1 MAGPGSKGVHIT
13 WKVSGVLVQIHGKTC
28 LRTIHHLLM
37 HPFGADGSKIWLFLC
52 GLCYRRL
59 LISQPYWCEA
69 IRQKIAEN
77 GHFMAIF
84 EPSGDGLWPKKIL
97 TWIFIGTHDLGRLG
111 TLLDVWKYHLQ
122 TTHSL
127 VWLGAS
133 EAPPPFTISAK
144 FHRFSQISQSWNTW
158 SFTMFAMFSFIHS
171 LQSFVHIQVLQI
183 D

>member
-1 MAGPGSKGVHIT
+1 MWEGGVGPLLPSLGTYMAQEWSKIWLFLGQNQAFMAGPGSKGVHIT

-84 EPSGDGLWPKKIL
+84 EPSGDGYGQKNSQHEYLL
-97 TWIFIGTHDLGRLG
+97 TPMKWAAWEHFWISRSIICRQPT
-111 TLLDVWKYHLQ
+111 
-122 TTHSL
+122 
-127 VWLGAS
+127 
-133 EAPPPFTISAK
+133 P
-144 FHRFSQISQSWNTW
+144 
-158 SFTMFAMFSFIHS
+158 
-171 LQSFVHIQVLQI
+171 
-183 D
+183 